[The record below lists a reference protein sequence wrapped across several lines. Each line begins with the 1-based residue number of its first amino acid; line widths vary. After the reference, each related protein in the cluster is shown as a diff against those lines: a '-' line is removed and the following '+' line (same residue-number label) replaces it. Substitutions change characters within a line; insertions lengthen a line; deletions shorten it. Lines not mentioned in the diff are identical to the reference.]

1 MSNEVAPM
9 TSSWTSEFIDQISD
23 REFRHAYMADQVRTH
38 IALAIRILR
47 EQEGRE
53 WSQAELGRR
62 CSKPQSWISKLED
75 PEYGKVSLQ
84 TLFEIAEAYDLPLLV
99 QFPEWSEWLRRMKNQ
114 SRENFEKKSFNADL
128 LNRVAATRADDCLPS
143 SGKVR
148 SYSEYASTSS
158 SGPADKSKDD
168 KSKSAIFEVV

>member
-1 MSNEVAPM
+1 MSNEVVPM
-9 TSSWTSEFIDQISD
+9 TSSWTNGFIDQLSD

-53 WSQAELGRR
+53 WSQSELGKR
-62 CSKPQSWISKLED
+62 CNKPQSWISKLED

-84 TLFEIAEAYDLPLLV
+84 TLLEIAEAYDLPLLV

-114 SRENFEKKSFNADL
+114 SRENFEKKSFDADF
-128 LNRVAATRADDCLPS
+128 LNKFSSTKTSDVLPR
-143 SGKVR
+143 SGTVH
-148 SYSEYASTSS
+148 SYSKYASTSID
-158 SGPADKSKDD
+158 GRDLIGNANVRT
-168 KSKSAIFEVV
+168 VVAVG

>member
-1 MSNEVAPM
+1 MPNEVVPM
-9 TSSWTSEFIDQISD
+9 TSSWTSEFVDQLSD
-23 REFRHAYMADQVRTH
+23 REFRHAYMTDQVRTH

-53 WSQAELGRR
+53 WSQAELGKR
-62 CSKPQSWISKLED
+62 CDKPQSWISKLED

-114 SRENFEKKSFNADL
+114 SRENFEKKSFDADF
-128 LNRVAATRADDCLPS
+128 LNKFAVTKAEDSLPS
-143 SGKVR
+143 SGKLH
-148 SYSEYASTSS
+148 SYSQYASTA
-158 SGPADKSKDD
+158 SGERKIAVRDGL
-168 KSKSAIFEVV
+168 SATVAVG

>member
-1 MSNEVAPM
+1 MSNEVVPM
-9 TSSWTSEFIDQISD
+9 TSSWTSGFVDQLSD

-62 CSKPQSWISKLED
+62 CDKPQSWISKLED

-99 QFPEWSEWLRRMKNQ
+99 QFPEWSDWLRRMKNQ
-114 SRENFEKKSFNADL
+114 SRENFEKKSFDADF
-128 LNRVAATRADDCLPS
+128 LNKFAGTKAEDCLPS
-143 SGKVR
+143 SGKVH
-148 SYSEYASTSS
+148 SYTRYVSTAAAERKVDV
-158 SGPADKSKDD
+158 GNAL
-168 KSKSAIFEVV
+168 SATVAVG

>member
-1 MSNEVAPM
+1 M
-9 TSSWTSEFIDQISD
+9 TSSWTSGFVDQLSD
-23 REFRHAYMADQVRTH
+23 REFRHAYMTDQVRTH

-53 WSQAELGRR
+53 WSQTELGKR
-62 CSKPQSWISKLED
+62 CDKPQSWISKLED

-114 SRENFEKKSFNADL
+114 SRENFEKRSFDADF
-128 LNRVAATRADDCLPS
+128 LNKFASTKAEDSIPS
-143 SGKVR
+143 AGKVH
-148 SYSEYASTSS
+148 SYTQYVSTAAAERKVDV
-158 SGPADKSKDD
+158 GNVL
-168 KSKSAIFEVV
+168 SATVAVG

>member
-9 TSSWTSEFIDQISD
+9 TSSWTSGFVDQLSD
-23 REFRHAYMADQVRTH
+23 REFRHAYMTDQVRTH

-53 WSQAELGRR
+53 WSQTELGKR

-84 TLFEIAEAYDLPLLV
+84 TLFEIAEAFDLPLLV

-114 SRENFEKKSFNADL
+114 SRENFEKKSFDADF
-128 LNRVAATRADDCLPS
+128 LNKFAATKADSCLPQ
-143 SGKVR
+143 SGKIC
-148 SYSEYASTSS
+148 SYSPYVSTTV
-158 SGPADKSKDD
+158 GVGNDKQMIV
-168 KSKSAIFEVV
+168 AVG

>member
-1 MSNEVAPM
+1 MA
-9 TSSWTSEFIDQISD
+9 SSWTKEFVDQLSD
-23 REFRHAYMADQVRTH
+23 REFRHAYMTDQVRTH

-53 WSQAELGRR
+53 WSQKELGER

-114 SRENFEKKSFNADL
+114 SRENFEKKSFNADF
-128 LNRVAATRADDCLPS
+128 LNKFAATKPDDSMPCPAKL
-143 SGKVR
+143 
-148 SYSEYASTSS
+148 YLYTQYASTA
-158 SGPADKSKDD
+158 SGDADKD
-168 KSKSAIFEVV
+168 AFPIVAVG